1 MSTPGSVPWL
11 ATPVSGGLTSSHRSH
26 SSRRSTPS
34 STASTRSLLHSGH
47 SISNVVHVDIPEK
60 NSPIQATPL
69 GFKRVKITP
78 QRMDDAFLSAVGF
91 ENKLRIITDHQHGKQ
106 ASPEEQKEMMSAMGN
121 LFDDDDDQRDG
132 RVKNGSNSNISQRE
146 TISGSSSSQNL
157 TASTKKSASTALEF
171 QDIPQLPEGYDL
183 MFEESSFLDRKDLP
197 IRQPNFTDNA
207 DSTFSKEYAESMS
220 PLPDDP
226 AGEDFK
232 WLNLLSTA
240 AGMLELDDVAPPM
253 LPTQYQARHQSTLSS
268 AGLSTTK
275 ADVSLS
281 KLVDHATKTAESSSP
296 VFVAR
301 PSIASAL
308 PDVAIPKI
316 STSLKPPAELD
327 PSLQPYIEFLQAI
340 DQEFFP
346 TATRNKDA
354 LRLWQRHMLL
364 PPDSLQESVFQQH
377 GELVKMGIFEADD
390 ESSTTSQSV
399 VASIEIES
407 RRTVSV

>member
-1 MSTPGSVPWL
+1 M
-11 ATPVSGGLTSSHRSH
+11 SH

-47 SISNVVHVDIPEK
+47 SISNVVHIDIPEK

-121 LFDDDDDQRDG
+121 LFDDDDDQREG
-132 RVKNGSNSNISQRE
+132 SVTNGSNSKISARE

-157 TASTKKSASTALEF
+157 TVSTKKSVSAALEF
-171 QDIPQLPEGYDL
+171 QVMPPLPEGYDL
-183 MFEESSFLDRKDLP
+183 MFEESSFLERKDLP
-197 IRQPNFTDNA
+197 VRQPNFTD
-207 DSTFSKEYAESMS
+207 DTGSSFSKENAESI
-220 PLPDDP
+220 PDDHDP

-240 AGMLELDDVAPPM
+240 AGMLELDDVAPPI
-253 LPTQYQARHQSTLSS
+253 LPTQYQARHQSTLS

-308 PDVAIPKI
+308 PDVAVPKL

-327 PSLQPYIEFLQAI
+327 PSLQPYIQFLQAI

-346 TATRNKDA
+346 TATRNEDA

-390 ESSTTSQSV
+390 ESLSATSQSV

>member
-1 MSTPGSVPWL
+1 MSTPGSVPRL
-11 ATPVSGGLTSSHRSH
+11 ATPVSGGLTSSHMSH

-47 SISNVVHVDIPEK
+47 SISNVVHIDIPEK

-121 LFDDDDDQRDG
+121 LFDDDDDQREG
-132 RVKNGSNSNISQRE
+132 SVTNGSNSKISARE

-157 TASTKKSASTALEF
+157 TVSTKKSVSAALEF
-171 QDIPQLPEGYDL
+171 QVMPPLPEGYDL
-183 MFEESSFLDRKDLP
+183 MFEESSFLERKDLP
-197 IRQPNFTDNA
+197 VRQPNFTD
-207 DSTFSKEYAESMS
+207 DTGSSFSKENAESI
-220 PLPDDP
+220 PDDHDP

-240 AGMLELDDVAPPM
+240 AGMLELDDVAPPI
-253 LPTQYQARHQSTLSS
+253 LPTQYQARHQSTLS

-308 PDVAIPKI
+308 PDVAVPKL

-327 PSLQPYIEFLQAI
+327 PSLQPYIQFLQAI

-346 TATRNKDA
+346 TAMRNEDA

-390 ESSTTSQSV
+390 ESLSATSQSV
-399 VASIEIES
+399 VASIDIES